1 MKDANAGPPPEPS
14 EEPDIEVETSP
25 SFEESSAP
33 SPATSRIVLEGDDR
47 ETCPRGIW
55 PATVCDWVIEPD
67 AYNDAQ
73 QNIFVYVLAETSE
86 GPRVLWVKCIQ
97 RNSYCP
103 RLFAMFVW
111 LGIGSSQI
119 AAGRRRLEVDLGQ
132 LVGCKVA
139 VKVEDATFSN
149 PETGEERAYVA
160 MTFLR
165 FEAAEQWS
173 KSGESLDGQ

>member
-25 SFEESSAP
+25 SFEESSAS

-67 AYNDAQ
+67 AYNETQ
-73 QNIFVYVLAETSE
+73 QNILVYVLADTPD
-86 GPRVLWVKCIQ
+86 GTQALWVKCIQ
-97 RNSYCP
+97 RDSYCP
-103 RLFAMFVW
+103 RLFAMFRW

-119 AAGRRRLEVDLGQ
+119 VNGRRRLEADLGQ
-132 LVGCKVA
+132 LVGRRIAIKVDDA
-139 VKVEDATFSN
+139 VFSN

-160 MTFLR
+160 LTFLR
-165 FEAAEQWS
+165 LEAAETWS
-173 KSGESLDGQ
+173 KNGESPDG